1 MAQQGRDWVSSGSH
15 VSEGQVT
22 GPAFLHPEE
31 CLLQTLAFCFLDTP
45 GTCWMG
51 RQRSWGRRGRSLRPA
66 CWPPC
71 GVFLPPSP
79 PRGQLPAGKL
89 WPPRQ
94 GESQSPAFGCGAG
107 GSRGSGRSLPES
119 ATDLSRPCT
128 LPSGVLKQDR
138 MARPWGHPGKRKGA
152 RRGCLLQVS
161 GNSSASGLFG
171 KKPVGQGLEGSS
183 GSGGSMPRMLPGNGS
198 PVPTAPRLAHPGRR
212 GSHLLTGRAET
223 GSRMPPAPGPGL
235 RPDPQHSIRT
245 ETRHRGYKETR
256 GVAGNSQ
263 IEATSG
269 QATWLSPAF
278 LLPKSSTEFST

>member
-51 RQRSWGRRGRSLRPA
+51 RERSWGRRGRSLRPA

-89 WPPRQ
+89 WPLRQ

-107 GSRGSGRSLPES
+107 GETRLREESPRES

-128 LPSGVLKQDR
+128 FPSGVLKHGAALGTSR
-138 MARPWGHPGKRKGA
+138 EEKGCEK
-152 RRGCLLQVS
+152 GVS
-161 GNSSASGLFG
+161 TPS
-171 KKPVGQGLEGSS
+171 
-183 GSGGSMPRMLPGNGS
+183 
-198 PVPTAPRLAHPGRR
+198 
-212 GSHLLTGRAET
+212 
-223 GSRMPPAPGPGL
+223 
-235 RPDPQHSIRT
+235 
-245 ETRHRGYKETR
+245 
-256 GVAGNSQ
+256 
-263 IEATSG
+263 
-269 QATWLSPAF
+269 
-278 LLPKSSTEFST
+278 